1 MDRVS
6 GRFRRASKV
15 IELPSAMESAIGFV
29 AKYYNSGVRV
39 YWLFLLTAALLAVFA
54 YLKQSSPPLSVRGF
68 FRFLLPQSVWLSRSA
83 LVDYRFFVIV
93 VPVWSAV
100 VAPALIS
107 TARVGEFIAAE
118 LPGEQDV
125 LSDWLNPLWVGIAYT
140 VALFLA
146 DDFRRYIVHYVFH
159 KVPFLWEFHKV
170 HHSAE
175 QLNPIT
181 VYREHP
187 VYLVI
192 SAIATAILVGSVTGL
207 FIGLF
212 GESLSIWTALGI
224 NIGYFLFDMLG
235 SNLRHSHIWL
245 SWGPRLEHVFIS
257 PAQHQ
262 IHHSDQRKHFDKNFG
277 SALAIWDWM
286 FGTLYVP
293 TEKEDLRFGLPDEP
307 VRWFDSVSG
316 LLVRPFGNAYRR
328 LSSADPAAS
337 HVLRQER

>member
-1 MDRVS
+1 M
-6 GRFRRASKV
+6 V
-15 IELPSAMESAIGFV
+15 IELPSAMAYAMDFV
-29 AKYYNSGVRV
+29 TKYYNSGVRV
-39 YWLFLLTAALLAVFA
+39 YWLFLLMAALLAIFA
-54 YLKQSSPPLSVRGF
+54 YIKQAKPPLSIRDF
-68 FRFLLPQSVWLSRSA
+68 FRFLLPRSVWLSRSA
-83 LVDYRFFVIV
+83 LVDYRFFIIV
-93 VPVWSAV
+93 VPIWSAV

-107 TARVGEFIAAE
+107 AARVGELIAAE
-118 LPGEQDV
+118 LQGEQAF
-125 LSDWLNPLWVGIAYT
+125 LSEWLNPLWVGIGYT

-146 DDFRRYIVHYVFH
+146 DDFRRFIVHYLFH

-175 QLNPIT
+175 TLNPLT

-187 VYLVI
+187 VYLII

-212 GESLSIWTALGI
+212 GESLGIWTVLGI
-224 NIGYFLFDMLG
+224 NICYFLFDMLG

-245 SWGPRLEHVFIS
+245 SWGARLEHIFIS

-262 IHHSDQRKHFDKNFG
+262 IHHSDQHRHFDKNFG

-286 FGTLYVP
+286 FGTLYIP
-293 TEKEDLRFGLPDEP
+293 TEKEDLRFGLPDES

-316 LLVRPFGNAYRR
+316 LLVRPFGNAFRR
-328 LSSADPAAS
+328 LSSTEPKAS
-337 HVLRQER
+337 HVLREER